1 MPLYD
6 FQCMRCQHLDE
17 RFFKIENCPKGTICT
32 QCGFASMK
40 VIIPGHGGYHSETP
54 AWLDDS
60 VRNALQGDDEAP
72 ITTRSEYKR
81 ALKEKNV
88 EPIERGHRNLRMI

>member
-88 EPIERGHRNLRMI
+88 EPIETSHRGLRTI